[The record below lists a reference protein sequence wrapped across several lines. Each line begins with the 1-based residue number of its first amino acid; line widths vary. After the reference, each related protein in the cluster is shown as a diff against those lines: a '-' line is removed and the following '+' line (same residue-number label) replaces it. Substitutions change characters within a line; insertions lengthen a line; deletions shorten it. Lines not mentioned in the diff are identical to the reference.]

1 MDALPRDVIKTT
13 VSVNAGVCLSSD
25 QLNGLEESPWRI
37 SFRQVI
43 RAASLGKG
51 KNAARASEH
60 FNLHGDFLREP
71 PSLSRTSDRARRAEQ
86 AKAHRASRDRSGTIK
101 RVRSTVSR

>member
-1 MDALPRDVIKTT
+1 MDAVPRDVIKTT
-13 VSVNAGVCLSSD
+13 VSVNAGLCLSSD

-60 FNLHGDFLREP
+60 FNLHGDFLRRDAAI
-71 PSLSRTSDRARRAEQ
+71 LITNIRTSA
-86 AKAHRASRDRSGTIK
+86 
-101 RVRSTVSR
+101 